1 MIPAYSFGYTPPQ
14 VEIVERKGRGHPDTL
29 ADGVAEAIS
38 CAYSRYCLAE
48 FGDVLHHNCDKVVLL
63 GGRAE
68 VRFGYGRL
76 TSPIRLVLNG
86 RFSTSF
92 GGVPVPW
99 QDIAEHAARNYLALA
114 LPGINPRRD
123 VVIHDMVS
131 AAPSPGVLTD
141 ADPDLPSRSSVFMF
155 APRDRNDLTQSTFLE
170 SNDTSVG
177 AGYAPY
183 NTAHLVALDLERWL
197 TSDETATQ
205 HPYLGRDV
213 KIMAIYDGPDLR
225 VTACVPFVADHTP
238 DLAFYTGGI
247 EWLREQMAHRALA
260 TVPHGVGVGV
270 DLNTRDVPE
279 RNEVYLTAT
288 GSAIESGDE
297 GVVGRGNRLN
307 GVIHFTGPMSL
318 EAPHGK
324 NPIYHIGK
332 IYSVLADVIACEIT
346 TATGRA
352 STVHLISQS
361 GRDLRDP
368 WLCAVALAG
377 EPHEQA
383 RAHVDRIVEKRLA
396 EVELLSDEII
406 HGAIPGLR

>member
-1 MIPAYSFGYTPPQ
+1 
-14 VEIVERKGRGHPDTL
+14 
-29 ADGVAEAIS
+29 
-38 CAYSRYCLAE
+38 
-48 FGDVLHHNCDKVVLL
+48 
-63 GGRAE
+63 
-68 VRFGYGRL
+68 
-76 TSPIRLVLNG
+76 
-86 RFSTSF
+86 
-92 GGVPVPW
+92 
-99 QDIAEHAARNYLALA
+99 
-114 LPGINPRRD
+114 
-123 VVIHDMVS
+123 
-131 AAPSPGVLTD
+131 PSPGVLTD

-170 SNDTSVG
+170 SNDTSIG